1 MKILPNKWYNNIIML
16 INNKEI
22 NSIVTLNSM
31 NKIENLLRKWK
42 SIKIKKFQINQLIK
56 QIINYNITIFLII
69 RIMMMD

>member
-1 MKILPNKWYNNIIML
+1 ML

-31 NKIENLLRKWK
+31 NKMENLLRKWK

-56 QIINYNITIFLII
+56 QIINYNIY
-69 RIMMMD
+69 